1 MFQFLYERNEGANFW
16 TPVVMISI
24 GVAVFAIEV
33 FGGLRAAYGRY
44 NKSNIGLSA
53 PIAWFLQESPAF
65 FIPLYFFFMNETKKE
80 INANSILLLFFLIHY
95 FNRYFKK
102 IIYLNFIIFLF
113 FSIKFKNI
121 RLYKSNKK

>member
-1 MFQFLYERNEGANFW
+1 MFEFLYERNDGVNFW

-44 NKSNIGLSA
+44 NKSNIGLIA

-65 FIPLYFFFMNETKKE
+65 FIPLYFLLVNKVQREMNT
-80 INANSILLLFFLIHY
+80 NSILLIFFLIHY
-95 FNRYFKK
+95 FNR
-102 IIYLNFIIFLF
+102 
-113 FSIKFKNI
+113 
-121 RLYKSNKK
+121 